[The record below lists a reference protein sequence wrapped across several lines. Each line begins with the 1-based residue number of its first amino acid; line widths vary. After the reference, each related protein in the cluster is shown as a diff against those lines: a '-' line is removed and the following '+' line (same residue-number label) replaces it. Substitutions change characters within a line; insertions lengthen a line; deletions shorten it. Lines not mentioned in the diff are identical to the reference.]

1 LILDNLFASNTPV
14 GIVGAGLMGAGIAQV
29 AATAGHPVRLF
40 DQQPGAAARAIE
52 RIASDLAG
60 AVERGKMD
68 ESERHEVVARVK
80 TAVTLGELSRCA
92 LVVEA
97 VVERLDVKHTLFR
110 SLENIVAA
118 DTVLASNTSSI
129 SITSIA
135 QGLELPGRVV
145 GWHFFN
151 PAPRMKLVEIVRG
164 VETEE
169 AVVRALHVLSERW
182 GKTPVSA
189 PNTPGFIV
197 NRVAR
202 PYFGEGLRLLAE
214 DLGGVAAIDRLM
226 REAGGFAMGPFELMD
241 LIGLDTNLQVTESI
255 FAASQW
261 DPRFAPHLLQQEL
274 VRAGHHGRKTGRGF
288 YDHDPEA
295 VVPTV
300 GSAAPHGPPPTL
312 RCSPN
317 GQLLQPLI
325 DRLRA
330 AGLGVESDD
339 HLRNRP
345 GVMLIDDVDIMV
357 TDGRTAIERAS
368 SYLST
373 GVLLLDLARDFATTK
388 LVGATASVGAELSI
402 HRLAAALA
410 PAGIEVLR
418 LNDVAGLGVMRTLAC
433 LANEAADMMTWT
445 GATAA
450 DIDIAMVL
458 GMSYP
463 SGPLAWAD
471 QVGASKLV
479 QVLENLQR
487 HYGDAR
493 YRRSPRLMRAHF
505 AQEQLKSER

>member
-1 LILDNLFASNTPV
+1 MDSSFGQSIPV
-14 GIVGAGLMGAGIAQV
+14 GVVGAGLMGAGIAQI

-52 RIASDLAG
+52 RIGADLTG

-68 ESERHEVVARVK
+68 ESERKEVLAHIK
-80 TAVTLGELSRCA
+80 PAVTLGELSRCG
-92 LVVEA
+92 LVIEA
-97 VVERLDVKHTLFR
+97 IVERLDVKHTLFR
-110 SLENIVAA
+110 SLENIVAGNA
-118 DTVLASNTSSI
+118 VLASNTSSI

-135 QGLELPGRVV
+135 QGLEIPGRVI

-151 PAPRMKLVEIVRG
+151 PAPRMKLVEVVRG

-169 AVVRALHVLSERW
+169 AVVRAMHDLSERW

-202 PYFGEGLRLLAE
+202 PYFGEALRLLAE
-214 DLGGVAAIDRLM
+214 DLAGTAAIDRLM

-241 LIGLDTNLQVTESI
+241 LIGLDVNLQVTESV

-261 DPRFAPHLLQQEL
+261 DPRFSPHLIQQEL
-274 VRAGHHGRKTGRGF
+274 VRANHMGRKAGRGF
-288 YDHDPEA
+288 YEYGPDF
-295 VVPTV
+295 VMPTA
-300 GSAAPHGPPPTL
+300 GSATPHGPPPTL

-325 DRLRA
+325 DRLRG
-330 AGLGVESDD
+330 AGLNVEVDD

-345 GVMLIDDVDIMV
+345 GVMLIEDVDIMV
-357 TDGRTAIERAS
+357 TDGRTAVERRS

-373 GVLLLDLARDFATTK
+373 GVLLLDLARDFTTTK

-418 LNDVAGLGVMRTLAC
+418 LNDVAGLGVMRTISC
-433 LANEAADMMTWT
+433 VANEAADLMTWT
-445 GATAA
+445 SATAA

-463 SGPLAWAD
+463 TGPLAWAD
-471 QVGASKLV
+471 QIGASKIV
-479 QVLENLQR
+479 QTLENLQR

-493 YRRSPRLMRAHF
+493 YRRSPRMLRAHF
-505 AQEQLKSER
+505 AQEQLRAKG